1 MGGAAEDN
9 AGFGDFASFSSCCSS
24 LAGVAQ
30 SNDSRSRTLLFV
42 ACSLAL
48 LMVVEMSAGVML
60 GSIGLIAD
68 AMHMLFHA
76 LGVGVTLWGTLN
88 ARRGRTA
95 AFSYGFAR
103 YEVLTT
109 FSNATLLIFM
119 QLFLLS
125 GIVHRLIEPANFAND
140 TASPTLKVLFGGA
153 GIALNV
159 WAVLTLGSR
168 SGDALSRFG
177 AAASAAS
184 LGGGSGNRQQSGGG
198 PTNRS
203 GSNDG
208 GAAAASLYSD
218 ALSSLF
224 LVISAFAAPHIGFVT
239 ADVLQALA
247 SAAVTLNIVV
257 PLAAATADCLLQAVP
272 ASAALALER
281 ARRDVMGIDGV
292 LEVTSQHYWLQAP
305 GHGVC
310 TIALRVRN
318 DAVEGVVLAAARR
331 AYENV
336 AIDLTVQVEK
346 DPKIETWAE
355 LAAGMGLMAGT
366 GGGAQNTTGNF
377 SIAVVA
383 TADET
388 NAHTQTQTTH
398 AISSTTTQAT
408 TAVQRAGH
416 GGGHGHSGNMQ
427 HGHAHHDEDARDH

>member
-1 MGGAAEDN
+1 MGAAEDN
-9 AGFGDFASFSSCCSS
+9 AGFGDLASLTSCFSS
-24 LAGVAQ
+24 LLQVAY

-76 LGVGVTLWGTLN
+76 LGVGVTLWGSLN

-125 GIVHRLIEPANFAND
+125 GILHRLIEPANFAND
-140 TASPTLKVLFGGA
+140 TASPTLKILFGGS

-159 WAVLTLGSR
+159 WAVLTLGNR

-177 AAASAAS
+177 AAAGAAS
-184 LGGGSGNRQQSGGG
+184 IRGSSSTNTSSASRGGHS
-198 PTNRS
+198 
-203 GSNDG
+203 DG

-224 LVISAFAAPHIGFVT
+224 LVVSAFAAPHIGFVT

-247 SAAVTLNIVV
+247 SASVTLNIVV

-272 ASAALALER
+272 AAAALALER

-310 TIALRVRN
+310 TIALRVRH
-318 DAVEGVVLAAARR
+318 DASEGAVLSAARL
-331 AYENV
+331 AYEHI
-336 AIDLTVQVEK
+336 ALDLTVQVEK

-355 LAAGMGLMAGT
+355 LAAGMGLMSGT
-366 GGGAQNTTGNF
+366 GNGGGVHNAAAGNF
-377 SIAVVA
+377 SVAVVSNDDDN
-383 TADET
+383 TT
-388 NAHTQTQTTH
+388 TTTH
-398 AISSTTTQAT
+398 AILSNGTANS

-416 GGGHGHSGNMQ
+416 GHGNAGGNM
-427 HGHAHHDEDARDH
+427 HAGHAPHEDARDH